1 MLTSPRVIHFTQHAI
16 IYGILGFGAFLILFP
31 LAWAA
36 TSALKPNTEV
46 FAVPMNW
53 IPENPLWE
61 NFILP
66 FQERP
71 FGTYFL
77 NSIIAALA
85 SVALTVVISCLAGF
99 SLAKYRY
106 FGRNIAFVAILSTMM
121 LPVQVI
127 LVPLYLVVRD
137 LGWLDSYQGLILPQA
152 VNAFSIFLMR
162 QHMKSIPD
170 DYIEAARLD
179 GASELSILL
188 RVVVPMSRASISAV
202 VIFAFLASWDS
213 YVWPL
218 VVVTRD
224 ALRTLPLGL
233 SMFFSEYSSQYNQAL
248 AAAIIMMV
256 PVLLVFIVLQRQFV
270 EGLTRS
276 GLK

>member
-1 MLTSPRVIHFTQHAI
+1 
-16 IYGILGFGAFLILFP
+16 
-31 LAWAA
+31 
-36 TSALKPNTEV
+36 
-46 FAVPMNW
+46 
-53 IPENPLWE
+53 
-61 NFILP
+61 
-66 FQERP
+66 
-71 FGTYFL
+71 
-77 NSIIAALA
+77 
-85 SVALTVVISCLAGF
+85 
-99 SLAKYRY
+99 
-106 FGRNIAFVAILSTMM
+106 MM

-179 GASELSILL
+179 GASELAILI
-188 RVVVPMSRASISAV
+188 RVVMPMSRASISAV

-218 VVVTRD
+218 VVVTKD

-233 SMFFSEYSSQYNQAL
+233 SMFFSEYASEYNQAL
-248 AAAIIMMV
+248 AAAIIMMC
-256 PVLLVFIVLQRQFV
+256 RCCCCSSYCSASSS
-270 EGLTRS
+270 RD
-276 GLK
+276 

>member
-1 MLTSPRVIHFTQHAI
+1 MLTSPRVIRFTQYAI
-16 IYGILGFGAFLILFP
+16 IYAVLGLGSFLILFP

-66 FQERP
+66 FREKA

-106 FGRNIAFVAILSTMM
+106 FGRNIAFLAILSTMM

-179 GASELSILL
+179 GASELAILI
-188 RVVVPMSRASISAV
+188 RVVMPMSRASISAV

-218 VVVTRD
+218 VVVTKD

-233 SMFFSEYSSQYNQAL
+233 SMFFSEYASEYNQAL
-248 AAAIIMMV
+248 AAAS
-256 PVLLVFIVLQRQFV
+256 L
-270 EGLTRS
+270 
-276 GLK
+276 